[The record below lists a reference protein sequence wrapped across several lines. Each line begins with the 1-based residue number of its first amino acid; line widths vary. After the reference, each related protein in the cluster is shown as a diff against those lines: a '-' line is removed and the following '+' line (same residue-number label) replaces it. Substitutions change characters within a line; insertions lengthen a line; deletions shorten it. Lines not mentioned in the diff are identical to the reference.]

1 MIFLYDT
8 RAVTR
13 RSTDRTIPPP
23 IPDRD
28 RIRCL
33 LLAVLGLI
41 APFAAQLAWGDVIWL
56 KTGKQVVAQVT
67 HTDGTE
73 VCYERGGRNACVPL
87 SQVDRIDSYSPSS
100 DQEAPSQA
108 ATAQGGEL
116 PSRRPAVRLPVP
128 PASPAIHDDAI
139 DEGYLQETDSAVRA
153 RPSLENRRRLVR
165 AYHAVAY
172 FLVSKGDPDSAIQR
186 CSHALQVAP
195 GDLNLTLL
203 LGYLF
208 ISQNRQAEAI
218 EVLEPASRQS
228 PRSLDTHLLLGYA
241 YYYAERLDEAATE
254 WSKALEIRDDPRI
267 REALA
272 KIEKERDVT
281 GFYQGLQSGHFLLRF
296 EGGQGGMLGRQV
308 LDELEA
314 DFQYLQR
321 DLNVSPRE
329 TIVVLLY
336 PNEAFRDVTR
346 SPSWA
351 GALNDGKIRVPVS
364 GLTSV
369 TPQLAR
375 VLKHELTHSF
385 VRQATSGRCPTWFN
399 EGLAELEDGSQ
410 LARFGKQLARIFPQT
425 PPYALLEGSFVR
437 LPAGDATLAYL
448 KSLAALE
455 YLRDTFGFNEVRQIL
470 GAMAVDSDF
479 DAVLQLQL
487 HMTYASF
494 DKEVG
499 AYLQKR
505 YGQ

>member
-1 MIFLYDT
+1 
-8 RAVTR
+8 
-13 RSTDRTIPPP
+13 
-23 IPDRD
+23 
-28 RIRCL
+28 
-33 LLAVLGLI
+33 
-41 APFAAQLAWGDVIWL
+41 
-56 KTGKQVVAQVT
+56 
-67 HTDGTE
+67 
-73 VCYERGGRNACVPL
+73 
-87 SQVDRIDSYSPSS
+87 
-100 DQEAPSQA
+100 
-108 ATAQGGEL
+108 
-116 PSRRPAVRLPVP
+116 
-128 PASPAIHDDAI
+128 
-139 DEGYLQETDSAVRA
+139 
-153 RPSLENRRRLVR
+153 
-165 AYHAVAY
+165 
-172 FLVSKGDPDSAIQR
+172 
-186 CSHALQVAP
+186 
-195 GDLNLTLL
+195 
-203 LGYLF
+203 
-208 ISQNRQAEAI
+208 
-218 EVLEPASRQS
+218 
-228 PRSLDTHLLLGYA
+228 
-241 YYYAERLDEAATE
+241 
-254 WSKALEIRDDPRI
+254 
-267 REALA
+267 
-272 KIEKERDVT
+272 
-281 GFYQGLQSGHFLLRF
+281 
-296 EGGQGGMLGRQV
+296 MLGRQV

-437 LPAGDATLAYL
+437 LPAGDNPNRLQHYYQFQVILKPSPPDIQDLYL

-470 GAMAVDSDF
+470 GAMAVDPDF